1 MNPEENQ
8 NINNNIS
15 PEEVNNFQEKPINT
29 DDDLLNQNMIND
41 NNNIDIDSDNM
52 TNSDINDSKYMPK
65 GTYPQMDNQN
75 ELLDN
80 NIDTNIDINN
90 FIPKSPNQMNLQS
103 QIMNIEND
111 NMLLEQ
117 NIEQL
122 EYEHNQLQSQLM
134 EFQDLIINLNYYLM
148 LLINVL
154 LNMKKE
160 MNYYKKI

>member
-15 PEEVNNFQEKPINT
+15 PEEVNNFQEKPLST
-29 DDDLLNQNMIND
+29 DDNLLNQNIIND

-75 ELLDN
+75 DIIDN
-80 NIDTNIDINN
+80 DIDANIDINN

-117 NIEQL
+117 NI
-122 EYEHNQLQSQLM
+122 
-134 EFQDLIINLNYYLM
+134 
-148 LLINVL
+148 
-154 LNMKKE
+154 
-160 MNYYKKI
+160 

>member
-41 NNNIDIDSDNM
+41 NNNIDIDSDIM

-134 EFQDLIINLNYYLM
+134 EFQKN
-148 LLINVL
+148 
-154 LNMKKE
+154 
-160 MNYYKKI
+160 